1 MRDIMR
7 VALTGGAG
15 YIGSTLL
22 TKLVGQG
29 HRVVSVDNQSIGD
42 YRYLKEA
49 ELGGK
54 AELLVGDIR
63 DQKLLEERWRG
74 CEAIAHLAA
83 LPGLVRCRDH
93 PEEAVSVNV
102 YGTHCV
108 METARKLD
116 IKRVVFC
123 SSAAT
128 YGVPVKIPVTE
139 DHPLRPLNL
148 YGVTKV
154 SGEQIMNTYWDNYGI
169 ETVNLRFGNIY
180 GVGVFTRWDTVI
192 PKFVNQAVG
201 GEPLTVY
208 GDGEYSR
215 DFVHVQDITKAMIL
229 SITTP
234 GIGGETFNVGGET
247 LTINRLTEIVKEE
260 LTQETGMEAEAVN
273 MSPRQGETKKFSY
286 DLSKIR
292 DKLGF
297 VNDWTVRKGVKQLIR
312 YRLKQG

>member
-1 MRDIMR
+1 M
-7 VALTGGAG
+7 TGGAG

-22 TKLVGQG
+22 TNLVGRG
-29 HRVVSVDNQSIGD
+29 DIVVSVDNQSIGD
-42 YRYLKEA
+42 YGQLKGIKLGRRA
-49 ELGGK
+49 ELM
-54 AELLVGDIR
+54 VGDIR
-63 DQKLLEERWRG
+63 DQKLLEERWGG
-74 CEAIAHLAA
+74 CDAVAHLAA
-83 LPGLVRCRDH
+83 LPGLVRCRDN

-108 METARKLD
+108 MEAARKLD
-116 IKRVVFC
+116 INRVVFC

-128 YGVPVKIPVTE
+128 YGVPVRMPVTE

-154 SGEQIMNTYWDNYGI
+154 SGEQIINTYWDNYGI

-192 PKFVNQAVG
+192 PKFVNQAVS

-215 DFVHVQDITKAMIL
+215 DFVHVQDITKAMML
-229 SITTP
+229 SLTIP

-247 LTINRLTEIVKEE
+247 LTINMLVEMVKDE
-260 LTQETGMEAEAVN
+260 LAKEAGKEAEAVN
-273 MSPRQGETKKFSY
+273 TPPRQGETKKFSY
-286 DLSKIR
+286 DLKKIKE
-292 DKLGF
+292 KLGF

-312 YRLKQG
+312 YRLEQG

>member
-1 MRDIMR
+1 MVMHMR

-15 YIGSTLL
+15 YIGSTLVARL
-22 TKLVGQG
+22 IERGDT
-29 HRVVSVDNQSIGD
+29 VVSVDNQSIGD
-42 YRYLKEA
+42 YGHLKA
-49 ELGGK
+49 SNLGGK
-54 AELLVGDIR
+54 AGLLVGDIR
-63 DQKLLEERWRG
+63 DQKLLEEKWKG
-74 CEAIAHLAA
+74 CDAVAHLAA
-83 LPGLVRCRDH
+83 LPGLVRCRDN

-108 METARKLD
+108 MEAARRLD

-128 YGVPVKIPVTE
+128 YGVPVRMPVTE

-154 SGEQIMNTYWDNYGI
+154 SGEQIIDTYWDNYGI

-201 GEPLTVY
+201 GESLTVY

-215 DFVHVQDITKAMIL
+215 DFVHVQDITKAMML
-229 SITTP
+229 SLTAP

-247 LTINRLTEIVKEE
+247 LTINRLAEIVKDE
-260 LTQETGMEAEAVN
+260 LTNETGGKAEAVN
-273 MSPRQGETKKFSY
+273 TPPRQGETKQFSY
-286 DLSKIR
+286 DLRKIR

-297 VNDWTVRKGVKQLIR
+297 VNDWTVREGVKQLIK